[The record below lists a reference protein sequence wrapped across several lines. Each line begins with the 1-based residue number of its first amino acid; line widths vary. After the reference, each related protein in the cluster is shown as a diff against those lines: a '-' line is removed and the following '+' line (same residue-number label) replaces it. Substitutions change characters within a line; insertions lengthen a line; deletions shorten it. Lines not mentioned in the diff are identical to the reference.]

1 MPARTRCAA
10 PLALGAVALALAGC
24 GSARKPAPMELQLE
38 RADLVAVAQTL
49 IRQQPTVGREV
60 AATKVAWP
68 LVAHGLPANIQ
79 PIAQP
84 ALSDAT
90 GRAAALTLP
99 AMLTEHA
106 ARSLTGPAST
116 LAGIFRA
123 FVTLASR
130 GWQLVGA
137 AVQQT
142 QHGPPAAAR
151 FARANVALYIDSV
164 YDAHFSLAQIGKQIP
179 VVYQRLGGPRAF
191 GAALTLAQ
199 VRALANFYSEPN
211 DRLYP
216 HPSVRLGS

>member
-10 PLALGAVALALAGC
+10 LLALGAAALALAGC

-38 RADLVAVAQTL
+38 RADLVAVAHTL
-49 IRQQPTVGREV
+49 IAQQPTVGSEV
-60 AATKVAWP
+60 AATKAAWP
-68 LVAHGLPANIQ
+68 LIAHGLPANINAV
-79 PIAQP
+79 AQP
-84 ALSDAT
+84 TLNSAT
-90 GRAAALTLP
+90 QRAAALTLP

-130 GWQLVGA
+130 GWQLLGA
-137 AVQQT
+137 AVQQI

-164 YDAHFSLAQIGKQIP
+164 YDAHFSLAQIGRQIP

-191 GAALTLAQ
+191 GAALTLAEL
-199 VRALANFYSEPN
+199 RTLTDFYSEPN